1 MTRPDCMT
9 PLKPQEKITLADR
22 IGYDNVFRVVNDFY
36 DLIQTHPTL
45 AGPFGSVAHWDEHK
59 FKIAQFWFVVLGG
72 KPTAAFRYDPV
83 AKHFAAGFTGELLH
97 DWKTLFHSVLLRH
110 LDPALAEAWFER
122 VELIGENLQ
131 RQNERLVRDSLS

>member
-1 MTRPDCMT
+1 MNQPLCMT
-9 PLKPQEKITLADR
+9 LIKPQEKIALADR

-45 AGPFGSVAHWDEHK
+45 ADPFGAVVHWDEHK
-59 FKIAQFWFVVLGG
+59 FKITQFWFVVLGG

-83 AKHFAAGFTGELLH
+83 AKHFAASFTGKLLR
-97 DWKTLFHSVLLRH
+97 DWKTLFHSVLFRH
-110 LDPALAEAWFER
+110 LDPVLADAWFER

-131 RQNERLVRDSLS
+131 RQNDRLVGNSLS